1 MTINRVEPFGGAA
14 ALPVRGSSVHASV
27 RDATP
32 EDAAAIS
39 ALVHAS
45 FRQYIAPDWEAQA
58 GENLIAETT
67 ADKLAARLAEAV
79 VALLLED
86 EGRVLGVIV
95 MPRPTLVQLCFV
107 APGHTGHGIGRR
119 LWEAARARVEARFPE
134 VRTVELNASPYA
146 VAAYRAFG
154 FHVISA
160 PFVRDGAVAT
170 RMACWL
176 PARTLTH
183 APVAAVRPAGEPPRI
198 AGFVVRPVV
207 LEDAAAWASYAC
219 LPVVKEHTSST
230 DETVDDVRATIDRIL
245 AASPRLPTRFMLFDE
260 ATNALV
266 GSVGFHTISF
276 LHRTAELSYDVAPS
290 HWGRGIATAACRA
303 TTVWAFEVAGWHRVQ
318 ATTVLSN
325 LRSQRVLQK
334 VGFVREGLVRNFRIV
349 RGRPAD
355 YWLFAALPGDVR
367 RLP

>member
-1 MTINRVEPFGGAA
+1 MPDTPGAVGMPGG
-14 ALPVRGSSVHASV
+14 SV

-32 EDAAAIS
+32 EDAPAVS
-39 ALVHAS
+39 ALIHAS
-45 FRQYIAPDWEAQA
+45 FRAYIAADWQPEA
-58 GENLIAETT
+58 GENLITETS

-107 APGHTGHGIGRR
+107 APGHTGQGIGRR
-119 LWEAARARVEARFPE
+119 LWEAARARVEACFPE

-154 FHVISA
+154 FHAISA
-160 PFVRDGAVAT
+160 PYLRDGAVAT

-176 PARTLTH
+176 PARTLAQ
-183 APVAAVRPAGEPPRI
+183 APVAAVGSGVELPRI

-207 LEDAAAWASYAC
+207 LDDAAAWASYAC
-219 LPVVKEHTSST
+219 LPAVKEHTSST
-230 DETVDDVRATIDRIL
+230 DETVDDVRATIERIL
-245 AASPRLPTRFMLFDE
+245 AASPRLPTRFMLLDE
-260 ATNALV
+260 ATNTLV
-266 GSVGFHTISF
+266 ASVGFHTISV
-276 LHRTAELSYDVAPS
+276 LNRTAELSYDVAPS

-303 TTVWAFEVAGWHRVQ
+303 ATVWAFEVAGWHRVQ

-334 VGFVREGLVRNFRIV
+334 VGFVREGLVRHFRIV

-355 YWLFAALPGDVR
+355 YWLFAALPGELR